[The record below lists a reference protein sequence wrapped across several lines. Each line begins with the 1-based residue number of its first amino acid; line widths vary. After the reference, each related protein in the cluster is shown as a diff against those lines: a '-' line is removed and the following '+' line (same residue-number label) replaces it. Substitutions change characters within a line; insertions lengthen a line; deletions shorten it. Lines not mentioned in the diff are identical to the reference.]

1 MANRRTKAIFIAI
14 EGPHGA
20 GKTTV
25 ARSVVRALMKDEMK
39 PIYTKEPFSEDL
51 RGLIHR
57 FSTFSNVNPTAL
69 ALLVAAD
76 RSLHTAAIERW
87 LRAGATVVS
96 DRYCLSSYVYQRID
110 GVSEEFVDLLNR
122 ETYCPDLT
130 ILLMVPLRLR
140 IERLK
145 KKLRSKRAD
154 RFLTRRALNFE
165 QRLYSAIAR
174 SGTPRLQVLDGSR
187 PVEDLVRDALE
198 AISKL

>member
-1 MANRRTKAIFIAI
+1 MTNRRKKAIFIAI

-25 ARSVVRALMKDEMK
+25 ARSVVRALAKDEMK
-39 PIYTKEPFSEDL
+39 PIYTKEPFSNNL

-87 LRAGATVVS
+87 LRAGETVVS
-96 DRYCLSSYVYQRID
+96 DRYTLSSYVYQRID
-110 GVSEEFVDLLNR
+110 GVSEEFVDLINR
-122 ETYCPDLT
+122 EAYSPDLT
-130 ILLMVPLRLR
+130 ILLMAPLKLR
-140 IERLK
+140 IGRLK
-145 KKLRSKRAD
+145 KKLRSKSAD
-154 RFLTRRALNFE
+154 RFLTRRAFNLE

-174 SGTPRLQVLDGSR
+174 SGASRLQILDASR
-187 PVEDLVRDALE
+187 PAEDLVRDALE
-198 AISKL
+198 VISKL